1 MRTGTPGGET
11 ATPAAGTPTP
21 RLPASADRSRRRPW
35 PGDRAQS
42 GPQLTR
48 QGGKGRLQHG
58 RPPDDHHPGLRGS
71 GIPAC
76 TVRLAQPAPSTV
88 ALDGVLDLAAHGE
101 SNARRLGRFPPQH
114 DERRAI
120 DPAASL
126 EERLEF
132 SAGGQPLASGEATR
146 YTVSRLRPLARR
158 RLSTLR
164 PPFVLMRSR
173 NPWVFARRRRFG

>member
-1 MRTGTPGGET
+1 
-11 ATPAAGTPTP
+11 
-21 RLPASADRSRRRPW
+21 
-35 PGDRAQS
+35 
-42 GPQLTR
+42 
-48 QGGKGRLQHG
+48 
-58 RPPDDHHPGLRGS
+58 
-71 GIPAC
+71 PAC
-76 TVRLAQPAPSTV
+76 TVRLAQAAPRTV

-101 SNARRLGRFPPQH
+101 SNARRLWRFPPQHHARPARRARRGVARDGVLARAAHGEPNARRLGRSPPQH

-126 EERLEF
+126 EERREF
-132 SAGGQPLASGEATR
+132 RAGVHPLASRKAPR

>member
-1 MRTGTPGGET
+1 MQKACDILRKVFRCGVQRISDDSIPD
-11 ATPAAGTPTP
+11 PK
-21 RLPASADRSRRRPW
+21 RRCSSLE
-35 PGDRAQS
+35 Q
-42 GPQLTR
+42 
-48 QGGKGRLQHG
+48 
-58 RPPDDHHPGLRGS
+58 GS

-173 NPWVFARRRRFG
+173 NPCVFARRRRFG

>member
-1 MRTGTPGGET
+1 MRRASPPGIAPSALPQLAGQRGEGRT
-11 ATPAAGTPTP
+11 SARPAGRRSPTPACGGRRLAAGP
-21 RLPASADRSRRRPW
+21 
-35 PGDRAQS
+35 
-42 GPQLTR
+42 
-48 QGGKGRLQHG
+48 
-58 RPPDDHHPGLRGS
+58 
-71 GIPAC
+71 
-76 TVRLAQPAPSTV
+76 VRLAQPAPGTV
-88 ALDGVLDLAAHGE
+88 ALHGVLDLAAHGE

-164 PPFVLMRSR
+164 PPFVVIRSR
-173 NPWVFARRRRFG
+173 KPWVFARRRRFG